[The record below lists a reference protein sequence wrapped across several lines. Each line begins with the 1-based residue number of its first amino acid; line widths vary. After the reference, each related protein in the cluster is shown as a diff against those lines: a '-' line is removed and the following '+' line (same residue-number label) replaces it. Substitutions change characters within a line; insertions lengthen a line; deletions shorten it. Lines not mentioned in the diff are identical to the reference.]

1 MDFEP
6 EPQGCVP
13 NLLRLFFGMALVVMT
28 LIMVVILL

>member
-13 NLLRLFFGMALVVMT
+13 SLMRLFFGMALVVVSVI
-28 LIMVVILL
+28 IMIALL